1 MNTFLRLQNLISKQ
15 TSKPVEQITLDTL
28 LTVDLELDSLSAI
41 ELIVEVEKE
50 FGVSFSP
57 EEMEDVQ
64 TVGDVV
70 ECLRVKIDQGE
81 TK

>member
-1 MNTFLRLQNLISKQ
+1 MNIFLRLQNLISKQ
-15 TSKPVEQITLDTL
+15 TSITTERITLDTL
-28 LTVDLELDSLSAI
+28 LTADLELDSLSSI